1 MNFIVVTNDWLSARG
16 IIPLPTM
23 RKSKDGSKIILHED
37 YFNFVAG
44 KDEEGNIDLEGATV
58 YAHNSAELNELL
70 SSDEW
75 TWSEEETPTDSADY
89 IQVAAVRNLMAVTKS
104 GINTMALTDNEALK
118 VKDMYPV
125 WASGINVKQGEK
137 YLYEGDL
144 WRVRQAHT
152 TQAGWEPS
160 LSTASLWNRIDE
172 EHAGTLEDPIPY
184 SAPMEL
190 FNGKYYVESDIIYLC
205 NRDSGIPLSQTL
217 AELVGLYVEVV
228 NQE

>member
-1 MNFIVVTNDWLSARG
+1 MNFIVVTNDWMSARG

-104 GINTMALTDNEALK
+104 GINTMALTDTEALR

-125 WASGINVKQGEK
+125 WAPGIEVKTGEK
-137 YLYEGDL
+137 YQHDGGL
-144 WRVRQAHT
+144 WRVRQDHT
-152 TQAGWEPS
+152 TQEGWEPS
-160 LSTASLWNRIDE
+160 MDTASLWERIDE

-184 SAPMEL
+184 TPPMEI
-190 FNGKYYVESDIIYLC
+190 FKDKYYVQDGVTYLC
-205 NRDSGIPLSQTL
+205 TRDSETPLSYNMT
-217 AELVGLYVEVV
+217 ELVGLYVEVV
-228 NQE
+228 